1 MTSRYLTV
9 VCAAAVV
16 VLVAGNVLAGPDK
29 SYGRI
34 ELIRDTWGI
43 PHVFSDS
50 DGGAMYGLGYACA
63 AERGFQMYYSLRI
76 IQGRLGEVIGDVA
89 KQRRRDTSVFND
101 RKMRTFGFYRA
112 ARQVAGRLDAET
124 QQLLRA
130 YCHGVNDW
138 FAANKDK
145 AHPLFAKLGVT
156 VEPWTPA
163 DCIVSWW
170 HLAQFFASDGT
181 RDLISRRNLTGG
193 GPGGRGM
200 MQRPT
205 PGPLWVDDSAA
216 VVQRSDVSDEWVRR
230 VEKFVGD
237 HGLDRPEDPTSR
249 PSGPKFSHAWVVGG
263 KKTTTGSAV
272 LVSDPQTPARNPSL
286 WHEFHI
292 RGKTFNARG
301 VGVPGNPGILIGFNE
316 HVAWGVTA
324 LGADQADLFMLKTAP
339 ARPNEYFFDGK
350 WRKMTVLKEVI
361 KVKGGKSVPITIRLT
376 HLGPVVTAFAFARG
390 DEPEVAL
397 KRVPVCMRDTETIQ
411 GLVAMLRA
419 DNVSKFHKALGGWH
433 FPSANLVFGD
443 DKGAIGYSVVAA
455 VPVRSALAVHKG
467 RAAVDGSSSKY
478 DWQGY
483 VPHDLKPHVIDPARG
498 WIASGNHRAI
508 ESFYRIPLGT
518 MTGAGG
524 HSVRS
529 WRLYER
535 LAGKERFKPS
545 DVLDIHYDS
554 VNPARREI
562 VRFGYHLRDVQK
574 HKLSPDAA
582 RALKHLEPW
591 CKAGSKSDL
600 TIPGAETAASL
611 NTFFRFVATPLAGR
625 YGGGESGLARFLTH
639 LGRRIT
645 KDPTAVLDK
654 TEIEFIDNALAAA
667 WQASQRKYRGETVRW
682 SELAR
687 KEVSRRHMGWFESL
701 DGFASVD
708 RAGDLTY
715 PPLTCVD
722 GGTIRSQAGQS
733 YTQYVPLGDVD
744 AAMSILPPGHS
755 DRAEDPLQTSTMK
768 LWRKGRLHPAPLS
781 RKAVGAI
788 AASTVM
794 LSK

>member
-1 MTSRYLTV
+1 MV
-9 VCAAAVV
+9 AAIVATVV
-16 VLVAGNVLAGPDK
+16 VLAAGNVFAGPDK

-43 PHVFSDS
+43 PHVFSDT
-50 DGGAMYGLGYACA
+50 DPGAMYGLGYACA
-63 AERGFQMYYSLRI
+63 GERGFQMYHSLRI
-76 IQGRLGEVIGDVA
+76 IQGRLAEITGDIA
-89 KQRRRDTSVFND
+89 KRRRRDTSVFND

-112 ARQVAGRLDAET
+112 ARRVARRLDAET
-124 QQLLRA
+124 KQLLEA
-130 YCHGVNDW
+130 YCRGVNDW

-156 VEPWTPA
+156 VDPWTPA

-170 HLAQFFASDGT
+170 HLAQFFATDGT
-181 RDLISRRNLTGG
+181 RDLISRRNLTGRG
-193 GPGGRGM
+193 RRGRGGM
-200 MQRPT
+200 RRPT
-205 PGPLWVDDSAA
+205 PGPLWVDDAAA

-230 VEKFVGD
+230 VEKFVSD
-237 HGLDRPEDPTSR
+237 HGLDRGKDPTSR

-272 LVSDPQTPARNPSL
+272 LVSDPQTPVRNPSL

-292 RGKTFNARG
+292 QGKTFNARG

-324 LGADQADLFMLKTAP
+324 LGADQADLFMLKTDP
-339 ARPNEYFFDGK
+339 ARADEYLFDGK
-350 WRKMTVLKEVI
+350 WRKMTVLKETV
-361 KVKGGKSVPITIRLT
+361 KVKGGRVVPIRIRLT
-376 HLGPVVTAFAFARG
+376 HIGPVVTPFAFARPG
-390 DEPEVAL
+390 EPEVAL
-397 KRVPVCMRDTETIQ
+397 KRVPICMEDTETIQ
-411 GLVAMLRA
+411 GLIAMLRA
-419 DNVSKFHKALGGWH
+419 DNVSKFHKALGRWH
-433 FPSANLVFGD
+433 FPSANIVFGD
-443 DKGAIGYSVVAA
+443 DKGAIGYSVAAA
-455 VPVRSALAVHKG
+455 VPVRPALAVHKG

-478 DWQGY
+478 DWRGY
-483 VPHDLKPHVIDPARG
+483 VPHDLKPHVINPKRG
-498 WIASGNHRAI
+498 WIASGNHRTI

-562 VRFGYHLRDVQK
+562 VRFGFYLRDVRK
-574 HKLSPDAA
+574 HEFSPDAVL
-582 RALKHLEPW
+582 ALKHLESW
-591 CKAGSKSDL
+591 YKSGSKSDL

-639 LGRRIT
+639 LGRRID
-645 KDPTAVLDK
+645 KDPEAALDK
-654 TEIEFIDNALAAA
+654 TEIEFIENALAAA
-667 WQASQRKYRGETVRW
+667 WRASQNKYRGRTGQW
-682 SELAR
+682 SQLAR
-687 KEVSRRHMGWFESL
+687 REVLRRQLGWFESL
-701 DGFASVD
+701 DGFASID

-715 PPLTCVD
+715 PPLACVD
-722 GGTIRSQAGQS
+722 GGTIRSQGAQS

-744 AAMSILPPGHS
+744 AAMCILPPGHS
-755 DRAEDPLQTSTMK
+755 DRTKDPLQTSTMK
-768 LWRKGRLHPAPLS
+768 LWSAGKLHPAPLS

-788 AASTVM
+788 AASRVM

>member
-1 MTSRYLTV
+1 VIIAL
-9 VCAAAVV
+9 AA
-16 VLVAGNVLAGPDK
+16 GSVLAAPAR

-43 PHVFSDS
+43 PHVFSDT
-50 DGGAMYGLGYACA
+50 DPGAMYGLGYACA
-63 AERGFQMYYSLRI
+63 GERGFQMYYSLRI
-76 IQGRLGEVIGDVA
+76 IQGRLAEVIGDVT

-101 RKMRTFGFYRA
+101 RKMRTFGFHRA
-112 ARQVAGRLDAET
+112 ARKVAGRLDAET
-124 QQLLRA
+124 QRLLRA
-130 YCHGVNDW
+130 YCDGVNDW

-145 AHPLFAKLGVT
+145 AHPMFAKLGVT

-163 DCIVSWW
+163 DCIASWW

-181 RDLISRRNLTGG
+181 RDLIARRNFAGG
-193 GPGGRGM
+193 GRGGRGGRGM
-200 MQRPT
+200 MRRPT

-216 VVQRSDVSDEWVRR
+216 VVQRSDVSDQWVRR
-230 VEKFVGD
+230 VEKFVSD
-237 HGLDRPEDPTSR
+237 HGLDRRSDPTSR
-249 PSGPKFSHAWVVGG
+249 PAGPKFSHAWVVGG
-263 KKTTTGSAV
+263 KRTTTGAAV
-272 LVSDPQTPARNPSL
+272 LVSDPQTPVRNPSL

-324 LGADQADLFMLKTAP
+324 LGADQADLFMLKTDP
-339 ARPNEYFFDGK
+339 GRPDEYLFDGK
-350 WRKMTVLKEVI
+350 WRKMTVLSEVV
-361 KVKGGKSVPITIRLT
+361 KVKGGRAVPIKIRLT
-376 HLGPVVTAFAFARG
+376 HLGPVVTRFAFARP

-397 KRVPVCMRDTETIQ
+397 KRVPVCMKDSETIQ

-419 DNVSKFHKALGGWH
+419 DNVGEFHKALGRWH
-433 FPSANLVFGD
+433 FPSANVVFGD

-455 VPVRSALAVHKG
+455 VPVRSALAVRNG

-478 DWQGY
+478 DWRGY
-483 VPHDLKPHVIDPARG
+483 VPHDLKPHVINPKRG
-498 WIASGNHRAI
+498 WIASGNHRTI

-518 MTGAGG
+518 MTGSGG

-535 LAGKERFKPS
+535 LAGKERFKPA

-554 VNPARREI
+554 VNAARREI
-562 VRFGYHLRDVQK
+562 VRFGFHLRDVQK
-574 HKLSPDAA
+574 HKLSPDAS

-591 CKAGSKSDL
+591 RQGGSKSDL
-600 TIPGAETAASL
+600 TVPGAETAASL

-639 LGRRIT
+639 LGRRID
-645 KDPTAVLDK
+645 KAPKTALDK

-667 WQASQRKYRGETVRW
+667 WRASQNKYRSDTLRW

-687 KEVSRRHMGWFESL
+687 KEVLRRRMGWFESL
-701 DGFASVD
+701 DGFASID

-744 AAMSILPPGHS
+744 GAMSILPPGHS
-755 DRAEDPLQTSTMK
+755 DRTKDPLQTSTMK
-768 LWRKGRLHPAPLS
+768 LWGTGKLHPAPLS

-788 AASTVM
+788 TASAVV